1 VLCCLCC
8 HSLCCALSLND
19 KKEQLL
25 EKELVLDE
33 VSSLSDKLRMQAAE
47 TRGSTLDLAK
57 KVNEIRAKIRA
68 ITRKMMAS
76 VSELSMY
83 QANAMR
89 LEHEKVEKEKLLAAA
104 RERVENDQPPT
115 EDAEHE
121 WFRLERDRMR
131 KQEAL
136 MAGQQKQ
143 HDAEEQLDLIVRS
156 TAEPR
161 PNAYIPE
168 ELGIP
173 KPYGSLAPFKPS
185 TLGANLRH
193 IRQPK
198 TQEIQ
203 L

>member
-1 VLCCLCC
+1 LFCCFVSPL
-8 HSLCCALSLND
+8 SLSLND

-57 KVNEIRAKIRA
+57 KVNEIRSKIRA
-68 ITRKMMAS
+68 VTRKMMAS

-83 QANAMR
+83 QASAMK
-89 LEHEKVEKEKLLAAA
+89 LEQDKAEKERLLGEA
-104 RERVENDQPPT
+104 RARAEQGQPPT
-115 EDAEHE
+115 DDAEHE
-121 WFRLERDRMR
+121 WFRMERDRMR

-136 MAGQQKQ
+136 MAGQMTRQ
-143 HDAEEQLDLIVRS
+143 AELEEGDLALVGRS

>member
-1 VLCCLCC
+1 MCV
-8 HSLCCALSLND
+8 SRLND

-57 KVNEIRAKIRA
+57 KVNEIRSKIRN

-83 QANAMR
+83 QASAMR
-89 LEHEKVEKEKLLAAA
+89 LEAEKLEKEKALALA
-104 RERVENDQPPT
+104 RQRQEQDQPPT
-115 EDAEHE
+115 DDAEAE
-121 WFRLERDRMR
+121 WFRMERDRAR
-131 KQEAL
+131 RQEAL
-136 MAGQQKQ
+136 MDGRLAKQQEQ
-143 HDAEEQLDLIVRS
+143 EEGTMGFTMQGRS
-156 TAEPR
+156 TAEAR

-173 KPYGSLAPFKPS
+173 KPYGTMAPFKPS
-185 TLGANLRH
+185 VLGANLRH

>member
-1 VLCCLCC
+1 M
-8 HSLCCALSLND
+8 SSLND

-57 KVNEIRAKIRA
+57 KVNEIRSKIRN

-83 QANAMR
+83 QASAMR
-89 LEHEKVEKEKLLAAA
+89 LEAEKVEKEKALAVAKQ
-104 RERVENDQPPT
+104 RQEQDQPPT
-115 EDAEHE
+115 DDAEAE
-121 WFRLERDRMR
+121 WFRMERDRAR
-131 KQEAL
+131 RQEAL
-136 MAGQQKQ
+136 MDGRMAKQQ
-143 HDAEEQLDLIVRS
+143 EQEDGNSFTLQGRS
-156 TAEPR
+156 TAEAR

-173 KPYGSLAPFKPS
+173 KPYGTMAPFKPS
-185 TLGANLRH
+185 VLGANLRH

>member
-1 VLCCLCC
+1 M
-8 HSLCCALSLND
+8 
-19 KKEQLL
+19 
-25 EKELVLDE
+25 LDE

-57 KVNEIRAKIRA
+57 KVNEIRSKIRN

-83 QANAMR
+83 QASAMR
-89 LEHEKVEKEKLLAAA
+89 LEAEKAEKEKALAIAKQ
-104 RERVENDQPPT
+104 RQEQDQPPT
-115 EDAEHE
+115 DDAEAE
-121 WFRLERDRMR
+121 WFRMERDRAR
-131 KQEAL
+131 RQEAL
-136 MAGQQKQ
+136 MDGRMAKQQ
-143 HDAEEQLDLIVRS
+143 EQEDGSNFTLQGRS
-156 TAEPR
+156 TAEAR

-173 KPYGSLAPFKPS
+173 KPYGTMAPFKPS
-185 TLGANLRH
+185 VLGANLRH